1 VDGLAAPLVVNHTPS
16 LTSSFEGKQVIPQG
30 RAFYKMSG
38 SGNDFVVVDA
48 RTTPPGRLAEPDVVG
63 RICAHGTGVGA
74 DGIVFVEPSNQA
86 AVRLVYLNADASRAE
101 FCGNATLCVT
111 RLAVELGAAN
121 GESFAI
127 ETDSGVVAAR
137 MRDGLP
143 EIDLPAV
150 TDVDAAVASVAP
162 QNDESRIG
170 YATVGVPHLVILCR
184 DVETVDVV
192 GRGRPLRSHPSFPK
206 GLNVNFVSRRP
217 DGRWRY
223 RTYERGVEAETLAC
237 GSGSAAVAILL
248 TQWSEASG
256 VVELET
262 RSGKTLRV
270 SLQRH
275 GSAWQPSLAGE
286 GRVVFAGHLAEL

>member
-1 VDGLAAPLVVNHTPS
+1 M
-16 LTSSFEGKQVIPQG
+16 IPQG

-74 DGIVFVEPSNQA
+74 DGIVFVEPSRQA

-121 GESFAI
+121 GETFAI
-127 ETDSGVVAAR
+127 ETDSGVVTAR
-137 MRDGLP
+137 MRGGLP

-150 TDVDAAVASVAP
+150 ADVDVAVATVEPSAG
-162 QNDESRIG
+162 ESRIG

-192 GRGRPLRSHPSFPK
+192 GRGRPLRHHPAFPK

-248 TQWSEASG
+248 TEWSEATG
-256 VVELET
+256 TIDLET

-270 SLQRH
+270 SLRRDGPVWH
-275 GSAWQPSLAGE
+275 PSLSGE
-286 GRVVFAGHLAEL
+286 GRVVFEGRLAEL